1 MKRFNRVLAGTLILP
16 TIFGALVLWSMGDR
30 DEQTHRV
37 PAAVVNLDKPVT
49 TGQGKNEQVVY
60 AGRLLASGLTS
71 PTRTDTGS
79 LGWELADTEDAQ
91 AGLANGDYY
100 AVVTIPR
107 DFSRTLSRMSGDDP
121 TRAGITLQT
130 NDASSAVIGEASKQV
145 AAIATDRLGHT
156 ITSTYLQGVSEQT
169 GQLKGRLREAADG
182 AGKLADGTTRLGGG
196 ARRLDGGASTL
207 ASGLGQLAGGADR
220 LSTGSRR
227 LAAGTTRLHR
237 GTGRLADGLGT
248 LSRRTDPLP
257 RQTRRLA
264 DGAAQVSRGVGP
276 YTELVKGW
284 AQVCTTNPT
293 VAATNARL
301 CAGTIR
307 AAGVGG
313 RNADRLASGARRLA
327 DGADQLADATPRLTS
342 AIDQAADGAS
352 KLDSGTAR
360 LSSGA
365 GRLADGAARLADG
378 AGKASTGAGRLADGS
393 DQLADGTG
401 QLSSGSDRLAS
412 GLRRGAEAI
421 PTSSKDQAKKQS
433 SVVADPV
440 AASASSLNRA
450 PDSTT
455 LLLPAVLALA
465 LWIGTFVTYLVR
477 RAYPDDHLQGAAGG
491 TRIALLGWLPAVLI
505 GVVQAALVLATGL
518 LLGADIES
526 PFGLAV
532 VALVAV
538 GVFAAVNQSFVAA
551 AGQRR
556 GWILSIAFAALQ
568 IVSLGGL
575 VPIDTAP
582 TPFRL
587 LNAVLPL
594 ARATDAFSQLTLGG
608 EVGSVAG
615 DLVVL
620 LLWGLGTFAVTAYAA
635 RRNQK
640 LDLGRLR
647 DLATAAR

>member
-1 MKRFNRVLAGTLILP
+1 MPG
-16 TIFGALVLWSMGDR
+16 S
-30 DEQTHRV
+30 
-37 PAAVVNLDKPVT
+37 
-49 TGQGKNEQVVY
+49 
-60 AGRLLASGLTS
+60 S
-71 PTRTDTGS
+71 PTGPLVSPVERVASTAAPRR
-79 LGWELADTEDAQ
+79 W
-91 AGLANGDYY
+91 
-100 AVVTIPR
+100 PR
-107 DFSRTLSRMSGDDP
+107 DW
-121 TRAGITLQT
+121 
-130 NDASSAVIGEASKQV
+130 VE
-145 AAIATDRLGHT
+145 
-156 ITSTYLQGVSEQT
+156 
-169 GQLKGRLREAADG
+169 
-182 AGKLADGTTRLGGG
+182 
-196 ARRLDGGASTL
+196 
-207 ASGLGQLAGGADR
+207 LAGGADR
-220 LSTGSRR
+220 LSAGSRR
-227 LAAGTTRLHR
+227 LAAGTTRLQQ

-257 RQTRRLA
+257 RQTRKLA

-327 DGADQLADATPRLTS
+327 GGADQLADATPRLTG

-378 AGKASTGAGRLADGS
+378 AGQASTGAGRLADGS

-421 PTSSKDQAKKQS
+421 PTSSKDQAKKQA

-455 LLLPAVLALA
+455 VLLPAVLALA

-477 RAYPDDHLQGAAGG
+477 RAYPVDHLQGAAGG
-491 TRIALLGWLPAVLI
+491 ARIALLGWLPAVLI
-505 GVVQAALVLATGL
+505 GTVQAALVLATGL
-518 LLGADIES
+518 LLGAEVES
-526 PFGLAV
+526 PVGLAA

-556 GWILSIAFAALQ
+556 GWIMSIAFAALQ

-615 DLVVL
+615 DVVVL

-635 RRNQK
+635 RRSQK

-647 DLATAAR
+647 DLATAPR